1 MAAGKVQNSQLASF
15 AFPALC
21 VVVLSV
27 GKKPRGAEGQRDGD
41 GVGKGA
47 RELAAGKGHIPRHG
61 APKAQ
66 PPCCQQQGTGSPPR
80 CFPLH
85 GWFCTKHKLDT
96 KNSLTAHW
104 AWPTKEG

>member
-15 AFPALC
+15 AFLSLC
-21 VVVLSV
+21 VVALSV
-27 GKKPRGAEGQRDGD
+27 GKKPWGTEGQRDGD

-47 RELAAGKGHIPRHG
+47 RELTAGKGHIPRHD

-66 PPCCQQQGTGSPPR
+66 PPCCQQQGTGSPQAVPH
-80 CFPLH
+80 H
-85 GWFCTKHKLDT
+85 GWFSTQHKLDT